1 MIDSSDGDTFWII
14 SLVTNGPIAIAAIIL
29 AIVLWC
35 IAAGNEADCK
45 QLPCPVGM
53 SAKLLD
59 HECVCVGK
67 PLLLTSSSP

>member
-1 MIDSSDGDTFWII
+1 MIDSSDGDTFWFV
-14 SLVTNGPIAIAAIIL
+14 SLLCGGPIAIIALII

-35 IAAGNEADCK
+35 IAAMNESDCR

-53 SAKLLD
+53 SAKLID

-67 PLLLTSSSP
+67 PLTVPR